1 MLGKRPYVPGE
12 LQDGKKQK
20 TLQFKCQRV
29 VEIFSHHDHFYAPNP
44 NFPAK
49 RTDCR
54 LWGQEAP
61 LERVGTKAGVLEAP
75 LATQCLKQGLRPFLP
90 AGDGALGSCSPFQ
103 RSLRPP
109 TSQQL
114 PLEGSRCVPPST
126 IWLPISQK
134 TGWVEPDAS
143 PLLSRP
149 NLVTNYPWALL
160 FLFCFINL

>member
-1 MLGKRPYVPGE
+1 MSQGSSKMGKSRRLYNSSARGWWEFLAIMTISMPQSLTSLLSAQTADSVGARKHHWREWGPRLGFWRLPLPPSVSSRVSGLSY
-12 LQDGKKQK
+12 LQAM
-20 TLQFKCQRV
+20 
-29 VEIFSHHDHFYAPNP
+29 EP
-44 NFPAK
+44 
-49 RTDCR
+49 
-54 LWGQEAP
+54 WGA
-61 LERVGTKAGVLEAP
+61 
-75 LATQCLKQGLRPFLP
+75 
-90 AGDGALGSCSPFQ
+90 ALLSNAASG
-103 RSLRPP
+103 PP
-109 TSQQL
+109 PHQQL